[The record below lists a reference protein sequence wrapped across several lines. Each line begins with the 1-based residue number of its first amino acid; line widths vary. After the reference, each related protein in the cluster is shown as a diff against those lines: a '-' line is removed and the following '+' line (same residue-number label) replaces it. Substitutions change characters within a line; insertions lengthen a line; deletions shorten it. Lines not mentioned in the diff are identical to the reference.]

1 MATSQEGSTNRTQE
15 EENIKDLSGKG
26 AVEKLRELAEKAES
40 CFFCTNIKTGVPLS
54 VRPMAIQQVDD
65 DGNIWFMSMKDSHK
79 NEELAADPFTHLF
92 FQASAHSG
100 FVNIYGISEISRDQ
114 AKIDE
119 LWSPLI
125 KTWFQ
130 GGKDDPNITL
140 IKVIPSEG
148 YYWDAKHGTAVAF
161 LKMAA
166 SVITGKTMDDSV
178 EGSLEID

>member
-1 MATSQEGSTNRTQE
+1 MATSQEGSTNNTQE
-15 EENIKDLSGKG
+15 EDNIKDLGGKD
-26 AVEKLRELAEKAES
+26 AVEKLRDLADKAES

-65 DGNIWFMSMKDSHK
+65 EGNIWFMSMKDSHK
-79 NEELAADPFTHLF
+79 NDEISSDPFTHLL
-92 FQASAHSG
+92 FQAGAHSG

-114 AKIDE
+114 TKIDE
-119 LWSPLI
+119 LWSPFI

-148 YYWDAKHGTAVAF
+148 YYWDTKHGTAVAF

-178 EGSLEID
+178 EGNLDID